1 MDHCVITIRM
11 ESFWF
16 QFSLKKLLFF
26 NNFCSKRVR
35 ITLLS
40 FSKWVLNVL
49 SLDVK
54 KVEKLQEKKL
64 DKLFDQV
71 YKNVSYLVRKRIK
84 SCFRKS
90 KKNKSKCEKTASV

>member
-1 MDHCVITIRM
+1 M
-11 ESFWF
+11 
-16 QFSLKKLLFF
+16 
-26 NNFCSKRVR
+26 NNFFSSRVR

-71 YKNVSYLVRKRIK
+71 YKNVSYLVRKRK
-84 SCFRKS
+84 KYCFRISTKNGS
-90 KKNKSKCEKTASV
+90 KWGKNGSV